1 MPPMKRT
8 TAFYFALMAIL
19 ATSGLALPVRAGL
32 LSPLFWLGRPR
43 LERRL
48 AKRCVELTAGDNAT
62 LRETM
67 KPACK
72 DFAKPVAKC
81 LIKQTEA
88 SGRAFGVIVE
98 ILRGEFGD
106 DSEIV
111 VKLCSASILDLPA
124 NTFIDIPLTDILDQ
138 WKTNP
143 NKSNLQGIKI
153 LELDEFLGS
162 SSQSN

>member
-1 MPPMKRT
+1 MKST
-8 TAFYFALMAIL
+8 TALHSALIAIL
-19 ATSGLALPVRAGL
+19 ATSGFALPVQAGL
-32 LSPLFWLGRPR
+32 LSPIFWLARPR

-48 AKRCVELTAGDNAT
+48 AKRCVELTAGDHDA

-72 DFAKPVAKC
+72 QFAKPVAKC
-81 LIKQTEA
+81 LIKQTEV

-111 VKLCSASILDLPA
+111 VKLCSASIFNLPA
-124 NTFIDIPLTDILDQ
+124 NTFMDVPLSDILDQ
-138 WKTNP
+138 WKRNP
-143 NKSNLQGIKI
+143 NKVNLQGIKV
-153 LELDEFLGS
+153 LNLDKFLGS
-162 SSQSN
+162 SEHSN